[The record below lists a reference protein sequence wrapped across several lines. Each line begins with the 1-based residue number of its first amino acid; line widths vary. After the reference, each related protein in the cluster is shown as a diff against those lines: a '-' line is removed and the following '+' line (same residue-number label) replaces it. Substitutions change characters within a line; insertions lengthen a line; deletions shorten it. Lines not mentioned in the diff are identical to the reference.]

1 MSSAEYPSVAA
12 CPACIATP
20 MAVRRATTQ
29 ATDGAREIQI
39 SLPTIHCAGCIST
52 VERGLL
58 AHTGV
63 EDVRVNLTRK
73 RAVVRVAPELSTEEV
88 VAAVSA
94 LGYEAQ
100 PLDTAT
106 LTAGESDTM
115 ARDLA
120 MRLGVS
126 GFAMMNVMLLS
137 VAVWSGASDAT
148 RDLFHWL
155 SAAIALPTI
164 AFAAQPFFGSAFRA
178 LRVARLNMDVPIS
191 LAILLAGAMSLYET
205 MSHGEN
211 AYFDAALSL
220 TFFLLAGRYLD
231 QRMRATARSA
241 ATELAAMEV
250 PTALR
255 IGDDGTQT
263 VRLTEVAV
271 GDLLLVQ
278 PGARVP
284 VDGQVTAG
292 QSELDRAF
300 LTGET
305 DPVSVGEGAEL
316 RAGEVNL
323 TGALT
328 MRATAVGQDTLL
340 HGLAELVAHAEA
352 AKSRYNSLADRA
364 AQIYAPAVHLLALAA
379 FVIWLWLTGGD
390 VRHALN
396 IAVAVLIITCPC
408 ALGLAVPA
416 VSTVASGRLF
426 KQGLLVKHAT
436 ALERLAEV
444 DEVIF
449 DKTGTLTQGIP
460 TLINGA
466 ALSDEVL
473 AVAAALAAGSGHP
486 RSQAIVGAAKARKLP
501 AQEVRDIREY
511 PGFGVE
517 GQWQG
522 GPVRLGRA
530 AWVGVE
536 TQDSGTALQIGDD
549 APIAMEFDDLLR
561 PGAAALIAT
570 LKARGLPVTL
580 LSGDARPAVARLAA
594 DLQIDNWQAAVLPDE
609 KAQVLRDKAAAGRR
623 VLMVGD
629 GLNDTAAL
637 ALAHVSIAPAR
648 ALEATRAAADL
659 VLVAADLSRIADALS
674 LAKTARRRVLEN
686 FAIAAV
692 YNMVAVPVAFVG
704 LATPLAAA
712 IAMSS
717 SSIIVSLNALR
728 TR

>member
-1 MSSAEYPSVAA
+1 MTATDTPSVVA

-20 MAVRRATTQ
+20 VAVQRATAQ
-29 ATDGAREIQI
+29 ATDSARDVHL
-39 SLPTIHCAGCIST
+39 SLPTIHCAGCISA
-52 VERGLL
+52 VERGLMGH
-58 AHTGV
+58 AGV

-73 RAVVRVAPELSTEEV
+73 RATVRI
-88 VAAVSA
+88 SA
-94 LGYEAQ
+94 GVTVEDIASAIAGLGYQAQ
-100 PLDTAT
+100 PLDSAT
-106 LTAGESDTM
+106 LSAGESDRA

-120 MRLGVS
+120 MRLGVA
-126 GFAMMNVMLLS
+126 GFSMMNVMLLS
-137 VAVWSGASDAT
+137 VAVWSGATDAT

-164 AFAAQPFFGSAFRA
+164 AFSAQPFFRSAFAA
-178 LRVARLNMDVPIS
+178 LKVARLNMDVPIS
-191 LAILLAGAMSLYET
+191 LAILLAAAMSLFET
-205 MSHGEN
+205 ISSGAH

-231 QRMRATARSA
+231 QRMRSTARSA
-241 ATELAAMEV
+241 ATELAAMEA

-255 IGDDGTQT
+255 LGADGAET
-263 VRLTEVAV
+263 VTLKDVSV

-284 VDGQVTAG
+284 VDGLLTEG

-305 DPVSVGEGAEL
+305 DPVAVAPGAEL

-323 TGALT
+323 TGVLT
-328 MRATAVGQDTLL
+328 MQATAVGEDTLL
-340 HGLAELVAHAEA
+340 HGLADLVANAET

-364 AQIYAPAVHLLALAA
+364 ARIYAPLVHLLALAA
-379 FVIWLWLTGGD
+379 FVIWLWVTGGD
-390 VRHALN
+390 VRHAMN

-426 KQGLLVKHAT
+426 KHGLLVKHAT

-449 DKTGTLTQGIP
+449 DKTGTLTLGVPQLTNVADIAP
-460 TLINGA
+460 ETLAIA
-466 ALSDEVL
+466 A
-473 AVAAALAAGSGHP
+473 AVATGSGHP
-486 RSQAIVGAAKARKLP
+486 RSKAIVAAAQARGLQ
-501 AQEVRDIREY
+501 ADTVTEIHEV

-517 GQWQG
+517 ALLDSVT
-522 GPVRLGRA
+522 VRLGRA
-530 AWVGVE
+530 AWAG
-536 TQDSGTALQIGDD
+536 TDGQSGTVLRVGD
-549 APIAMEFDDLLR
+549 APPVAFEFEDSLR
-561 PGAAALIAT
+561 AGAAELIET
-570 LKARGLPVTL
+570 LKVQGLPVTL
-580 LSGDARPAVARLAA
+580 LSGDTTAAVAALA
-594 DLQIDNWQAAVLPDE
+594 DELGIDKWQAGVLPDE
-609 KAQVLRDKAAAGRR
+609 KARVLRDRAADGKR

-637 ALAHVSIAPAR
+637 ALAHVSIAPAS
-648 ALEATRAAADL
+648 ALEATRVAADL
-659 VLVAADLSRIADALS
+659 VLMSPDLSEIGHAMRIARS
-674 LAKTARRRVLEN
+674 ARRRILEN
-686 FAIAAV
+686 FSVAAV
-692 YNMVAVPVAFVG
+692 YNMIAVPVAFLG
-704 LATPLAAA
+704 FATPLAAA
-712 IAMSS
+712 IAMST